1 MTIII
6 VAVLALIFG
15 GALGFVFVKTQ
26 AQKTEKD
33 ISDNA
38 AQIDK
43 EALEA
48 AQRKAEKIEANAMRD
63 ADAAS
68 KKTLAD
74 AEAKLKRARQAEQE
88 AKSIRKEL
96 QKKES
101 RMSRKEDM
109 LDQKADVLDKRESE
123 LNRKEA
129 KLGNLEKQVKV
140 KEAKAEELQST
151 IKSRLEDVA
160 GMTRDEARNELKK
173 AMVDEVRLEVAR
185 EVREVEEEAKEEAEK
200 RAKKVIATAIGRY
213 AGEYVNERTVSVVSL
228 PNEEMK
234 GRIIGREG
242 RNIRAFESATGVDL
256 IIDDTP
262 EAAVVSNFNPIR
274 REVARRS
281 LEKLVQDG
289 RIHPARIEEIVERAK
304 KEVDQSTKQAGQDA
318 LFQLGISNM
327 HPQLVDLLG
336 KLKFR
341 QSYAQNVLQHSIEV
355 AYIAGMMAAE
365 LGIDQKKAQRAGLL
379 HDIGKAVDH
388 EVEGPHALIGSNLAR
403 KFKEKADIVHAIA
416 AHHFEER
423 PMTVMA
429 YLVIAADA
437 MSGARPGARRETLTN
452 YINRLQD
459 LEEIANT
466 RPGVTKSYA
475 IQAGREIR
483 VMVENSKISDDA
495 AAVLA
500 REIAKEIE
508 EKMTFPGQI
517 KVCVIRE
524 SRYVEYAK

>member
-6 VAVLALIFG
+6 AVLALLAG
-15 GALGFVFVKTQ
+15 GVLAFLFFKMQ
-26 AQKTEKD
+26 A
-33 ISDNA
+33 
-38 AQIDK
+38 
-43 EALEA
+43 
-48 AQRKAEKIEANAMRD
+48 RKAQESVEKKGNQEDQEAIAVAKRKAGKIEAKALQD
-63 ADAAS
+63 ADAMG
-68 KKTLAD
+68 KKSLSD

-96 QKKES
+96 QKKEA

-109 LDQKADVLDKRESE
+109 LDKKMDLLDQRETEFNKQQRELDK
-123 LNRKEA
+123 
-129 KLGNLEKQVKV
+129 LEKGLK
-140 KEAKAEELQST
+140 AKDKQTEELQKT
-151 IKSRLEDVA
+151 IKGRLEEMA
-160 GMTRDEARNELKK
+160 GMTQDEARSELKK
-173 AMVDEVRLEVAR
+173 ALVDEVRLEVAR
-185 EVREVEEEAKEEAEK
+185 EVRAVEEEAKEEAEK

-213 AGEYVNERTVSVVSL
+213 AGEYVNEHTVSVVSL

-242 RNIRAFESATGVDL
+242 RNIRAFEAATGVDL

-289 RIHPARIEEIVERAK
+289 RIHPARIEELVERAK

-327 HPQLVDLLG
+327 HPELVNLLG
-336 KLKFR
+336 QLKFR

-388 EVEGPHALIGSNLAR
+388 EVDGPHALIGSNLAR
-403 KFKEKADIVHAIA
+403 KYKEKADVVHAIA

-423 PMTVMA
+423 PMTVLA

-466 RPGVTKSYA
+466 KTGVVKSYA

-500 REIAKEIE
+500 REIAKDIE

-524 SRYVEYAK
+524 ARFVEYAK